1 MVEKEVN
8 EEMIARD
15 VVKSLVVLTSD
26 SCTEAVD
33 EVIKLA
39 SSSRSRTV
47 IYLKYVEDS
56 DPALDIYLKKEDF
69 DKKRLRAQEIYA
81 EQSKRI
87 TDAGLEVEVL
97 EPYFG
102 IAAEEIERVSKQIGL
117 DIIVIAAPERST
129 YQRILNG
136 AHFSEDVVRRVMTPI
151 LIIKPAPAR
160 RVRITESHKDAE
172 KIWPG
177 PTVIDKAALA
187 KGY

>member
-1 MVEKEVN
+1 MVVKEVN
-8 EEMIARD
+8 ENMIARD

-39 SSSRSRTV
+39 SSSRSKTV
-47 IYLKYVEDS
+47 VYLKYVEDS
-56 DPALDIYLKKEDF
+56 DPTLNLYLKKEDF
-69 DKKRLRAQEIYA
+69 DKKRWQAQEICT

-87 TDAGLEVEVL
+87 MDAGLEVEVL
-97 EPYFG
+97 PPYFG
-102 IAAEEIERVSKQIGL
+102 IAAEEIARVEKQIGL

-136 AHFSEDVVRRVMTPI
+136 AHFSEDVIRRVMTPT

-160 RVRITESHKDAE
+160 RVRITESRKDAE
-172 KIWPG
+172 KVWPG
-177 PTVIDKAALA
+177 ANGIDKAALA